1 MYSRNPWGRSV
12 LSVVVAALAAPLLSF
27 PASAQNFML
36 EEVIVTA
43 RKRVET
49 LQETPVAVTALDAD
63 ALREAGIRNLSDLN
77 QIAPNIEVA
86 SANGNAPLA
95 NIFIRGVGQRNTGV
109 NVDSGVGIYI
119 DGVYVGRPDG
129 ALLDIVDIQS
139 VQVLRGPQGTL
150 FGKNTTGGAL
160 VFTTNKPVE
169 EFEGSLGARVGNF
182 DRLDGDFVLNV
193 PLTDQLYT
201 RFSGAY
207 RSRDGFIDNEFDG
220 DKYMD
225 EDRKS
230 VIWQT
235 RWLPDDDLVVD
246 LNANWSKTD
255 QLGRPQKCV
264 PVPGI
269 DGWQAQLFDTLGVVP
284 ATGKTYDDFCQEA
297 ADAGDDLTVL
307 SDLKADYE
315 SKNYGA
321 SLTAEWDFN
330 DQLAIKSITAWRA
343 TEALQNDDLDHTATP
358 FLHRTMSVHP
368 IYDNSRDTD
377 QYSQEFQFTG
387 SAFNDQLQYV
397 SGLFWYREETD
408 GGNNPSYVGPYDP
421 AIANLFLQN
430 SSDTQLES
438 DNRAFAVFSQLEWEF
453 NDHWRATA
461 GVRYTDEERKL
472 TRTRFGIDPASLDQN
487 GGDVTGFGG
496 GLYAVQR
503 PDFVYNP
510 AWTYQFTDYTQSQI
524 SDDDFTPMASVQYL
538 IDEAG
543 WIDTGTVYLTY
554 SEGFLSGGLSEAPT
568 GDLEQYDPEEVENW
582 ELGFKLDMMGR
593 RLRVNGAFF
602 YTDYTN
608 RQLTTV
614 VINPNTG
621 NPSGATINAKSSSIT
636 GFELETTFL
645 ATERLML
652 TFNMTLNDGDIDEYD
667 DVKLTLA
674 SGDTVPA
681 GCSREDLSIVAV
693 DICDNDRSNENLPR
707 LPEETYLLAAQYNW
721 DSSLGMIIPRIQA
734 SLKKDIDFCFDST
747 SCELGWWLEDEQ
759 FDLSATL
766 TWTSLNEKWVGSLY
780 GSNLTDEDHLV
791 GGTALIESSGVGG
804 FAAAPPRMYG
814 AELQYRF

>member
-1 MYSRNPWGRSV
+1 MYSRNPWGRSA
-12 LSVVVAALAAPLLSF
+12 LSLVVAALATPLLSF

-63 ALREAGIRNLSDLN
+63 ALREAGIRNLADLN

-95 NIFIRGVGQRNTGV
+95 NIFIRGVGARNTGV

-193 PLTDQLYT
+193 PLTDKLYT

-235 RWLPDDDLVVD
+235 RWLADDDFVLD

-269 DGWQAQLFDTLGVVP
+269 DGWQAQIFDTLGVVP

-343 TEALQNDDLDHTATP
+343 TEAIQNDDLDHTATP

-421 AIANLFLQN
+421 AVANLFLQN
-430 SSDTQLES
+430 SSDTQLEA
-438 DNRAFAVFSQLEWEF
+438 DNQAFAVFSQLEWEF
-453 NDHWRATA
+453 NEHWRATA

-472 TRTRFGIDPASLDQN
+472 TRTRQGIDPASLDQN
-487 GGDVTGFGG
+487 GGPVTSLSG
-496 GLYAVQR
+496 GLYIVQR

-524 SDDDFTPMASVQYL
+524 SDDDFTPMASLQYL

-582 ELGFKLDMMGR
+582 ELGFKLDMMDR

-652 TFNMTLNDGDIDEYD
+652 TFNMTLNDGDIDEYE

-674 SGDTVPA
+674 TDPSVPA

-804 FAAAPPRMYG
+804 YAVAPPRMYG